1 VLLLNNQSKSK
12 GRTER
17 INIVNSKEA
26 TIFLYLSILGMMMM
40 VSDLGITALQ
50 VVLQHWMLP
59 HPHLTSN
66 TVTQMLE
73 NRLPKL
79 RESIISNKQKM
90 IDNDE
95 CVRPPKSD
103 WKIELENKL
112 TNQIGFID
120 QTQISDF
127 LFDLQDSCI
136 ESIMMEATYDYEERE
151 DDDSFTVSCWF

>member
-1 VLLLNNQSKSK
+1 
-12 GRTER
+12 
-17 INIVNSKEA
+17 
-26 TIFLYLSILGMMMM
+26 MMM
-40 VSDLGITALQ
+40 VSDLGIAALQ

-66 TVTQMLE
+66 TATQMLE
-73 NRLPKL
+73 NRLPTL

-90 IDNDE
+90 INNDE
-95 CVRPPKSD
+95 CVRPPESD

-127 LFDLQDSCI
+127 LFDLKDSCI
-136 ESIMMEATYDYEERE
+136 ESIMMEATNDYENSVDE
-151 DDDSFTVSCWF
+151 DSFTVSCSWFLFSYYSFCLSLEYWLTFFLFSFLFFET